1 MPRATYT
8 YPIHPSVSLRL
19 RASAVQVYS
28 IRSMYCKRQV
38 DLSLSRHL
46 DHVKCLKDRFPRSRR
61 DVGCNCPPACLST
74 RRPSLLIFPPNGA
87 SLSAP
92 LCAIFQREPP
102 SPPRPR
108 PCDLDQRQPPHLVF
122 FFQYLHL
129 SLLFFS
135 KRGNTLETIH
145 INTHTG

>member
-74 RRPSLLIFPPNGA
+74 RRPTPNFSTQWRVPLRPFVCDFSERTPLCHLDHVLA
-87 SLSAP
+87 TSIKDNLPTSSSFFNTSTSPFSSSLSVATP
-92 LCAIFQREPP
+92 LR
-102 SPPRPR
+102 
-108 PCDLDQRQPPHLVF
+108 
-122 FFQYLHL
+122 
-129 SLLFFS
+129 LF
-135 KRGNTLETIH
+135 I
-145 INTHTG
+145 